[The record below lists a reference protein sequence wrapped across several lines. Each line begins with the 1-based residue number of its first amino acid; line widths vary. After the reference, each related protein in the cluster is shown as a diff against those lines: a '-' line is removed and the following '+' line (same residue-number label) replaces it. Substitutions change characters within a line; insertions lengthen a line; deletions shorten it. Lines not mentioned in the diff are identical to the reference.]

1 MSKFSNR
8 LKELIEEQELTLSD
22 LAQKTGMTQSNIS
35 EYLRDIHQPSFSHL
49 VSFLYIFNCSAEY
62 LLGKTDLPV
71 SEPLHPVLPFHER
84 LRAVMQ
90 EFGVSQTRMIREMPL
105 SANALYKWL
114 SGRAHPS
121 PDSLIR
127 LAKYLD
133 CSIDYLIGRIR

>member
-1 MSKFSNR
+1 MSKLIER
-8 LKELIEEQELTLSD
+8 LKELMEEQNFTPKKMAELLGVSH
-22 LAQKTGMTQSNIS
+22 SNMNRF
-35 EYLRDIHQPSFSHL
+35 LRGERTPNFRTFVNI
-49 VSFLYIFNCSAEY
+49 LYIFNCSAEY

-114 SGRAHPS
+114 SGRAQPT